1 MNKETANHIDEL
13 LYDSGLFP
21 SKIKNLKNTVSYDFS
36 NEIILI
42 TGAAGS
48 IGSGLTQQ
56 LIRCKYKKLILVD
69 VAESPLYELIK
80 ELEFEDIKNINI
92 VLLNI
97 TDEESLKHLFE
108 TNTPS
113 LIFHTAAYKHVPLM
127 EKNAYEAVKL
137 NIFGTKLLADL
148 SLKYEVK
155 KFVFIS
161 TDKAVNPVSVM
172 GMTKKI
178 GESYLAFLNGESGSK
193 FITTRFGNIFGS
205 NGSVVPLFKKQI
217 EFGHPLT
224 ITNNDITRYFIS
236 RDKAC
241 NLILKLA
248 STRVYKS
255 DSFTFNMGDP
265 TKIVDIIERL
275 LLCYD
280 NLENKPEIK
289 VIGLRPGEKLN
300 EEIISDDEI
309 LLSTE
314 DEDILAVKQK
324 NNSTSKK
331 IDFTQLS
338 NMTPYMSN
346 KEIKSILLRYI

>member
-21 SKIKNLKNTVSYDFS
+21 SKIKIHKNSVSYDFS
-36 NEIILI
+36 DEIILI

-48 IGSGLTQQ
+48 IGSGLTKQ
-56 LIRCKYKKLILVD
+56 LINCKYKKLILVD

-80 ELEFEDIKNINI
+80 ELEFEDVSNIDF

-97 TDEESLKHLFE
+97 TDEESLKHVFE
-108 TNTPS
+108 TNIPS
-113 LIFHTAAYKHVPLM
+113 IVFHTAAYKHVPLM
-127 EKNAYEAVKL
+127 ENNAYEAVKL
-137 NIFGTKLLADL
+137 NIFGTKFLADL

-155 KFVFIS
+155 KFIFIS
-161 TDKAVNPVSVM
+161 TDKAVNPISVM
-172 GMTKKI
+172 GMTKQI
-178 GESYLAFLNGESGSK
+178 GETYLGFLNNKSDTK
-193 FITTRFGNIFGS
+193 FITTRFGNIFAS

-224 ITNNDITRYFIS
+224 ITNNDISRYFIS
-236 RDKAC
+236 KYKAC

-248 STRVYKS
+248 SIGVYQS
-255 DSFTFNMGDP
+255 NLFTFNMGEP
-265 TKIVDIIERL
+265 IKIVDIIERL

-280 NLENKPEIK
+280 NLDNKPEIK

-314 DEDILAVKQK
+314 EEDILAIKQK
-324 NNSTSKK
+324 NDSKSEK
-331 IDFTQLS
+331 IDFSPLS

-346 KEIKSILLRYI
+346 IEIKSILLNYI